1 MKKKND
7 SQILIERAN
16 QREKEAIERINS
28 AWNNIMNGIFNSTQ
42 DNGENTKI

>member
-16 QREKEAIERINS
+16 QREKEAIERINKS
-28 AWNNIMNGIFNSTQ
+28 WRELIDGLANSILKNGK
-42 DNGENTKI
+42 D